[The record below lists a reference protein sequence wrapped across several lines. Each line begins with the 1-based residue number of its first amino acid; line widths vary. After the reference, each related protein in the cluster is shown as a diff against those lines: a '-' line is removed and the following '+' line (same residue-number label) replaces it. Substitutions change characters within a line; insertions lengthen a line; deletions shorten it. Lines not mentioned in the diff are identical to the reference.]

1 MHWAHLEAS
10 ARGGLIAACPAWKR
24 GEEKTEPKNEITQCV
39 CVCVCYVC
47 VEEALKEVSLD
58 KFLARNTSEDNVSF
72 SEIMAEAEKKQRLK
86 HAWLYEK
93 VDEQLEVSIVVW
105 CCLKFKVASNMAEFM
120 GNLKII

>member
-1 MHWAHLEAS
+1 M
-10 ARGGLIAACPAWKR
+10 
-24 GEEKTEPKNEITQCV
+24 

-72 SEIMAEAEKKQRLK
+72 SEIVAEAEKKQRLK

-93 VDEQLEVSIVVW
+93 VDEQLEVSIVMW

-120 GNLKII
+120 GNLKIIW